1 MKKAVNVS
9 EEQVNNSVDLSL
21 QQAFGARV
29 RIEGVH
35 DILFHRWN
43 AEDVQAKAE
52 AKKGSEEK
60 KRDNPEAYVYRND
73 EGYICIPGRYIVRSV
88 VEAGRNFQDPRSKR
102 KMAKDLVQAAV
113 IADEMLSPV
122 LVGGKKTKE
131 WEYDDR
137 QRVCIMRSAVTRTRP
152 AFKKG
157 WQADFTLVSL
167 VPDLVTPD
175 FLRKLVDN
183 AGLLIGLGDFRPTYG
198 RFRVTHWEIV
208 PYVNAEILC

>member
-1 MKKAVNVS
+1 MELKESQLSND
-9 EEQVNNSVDLSL
+9 VDLSL
-21 QQAFGARV
+21 RQPFSAKIRLQGTQ
-29 RIEGVH
+29 

-43 AEDVQAKAE
+43 DEDVQAKAE

-60 KRDNPEAYVYRND
+60 KRDNPEAYIYRNE
-73 EGYICIPGRYIVRSV
+73 EGNICIPGRYIVRSV

-113 IADEMLSPV
+113 MSDEILSPI
-122 LVGGKKTKE
+122 LVKGKPVE
-131 WEYDDR
+131 QWDYDDR
-137 QRVCIMRSAVTRTRP
+137 QRVCIMRSAITRTRP

-157 WQADFTLVSL
+157 WEVEFTLISL
-167 VPDLVTPD
+167 VPELVTPD

-198 RFRVTHWEIV
+198 RFRVIHWDIK
-208 PYVNAEILC
+208 PYVNADVY

>member
-102 KMAKDLVQAAV
+102 KMAKDLVRMGV
-113 IADEMLSPV
+113 
-122 LVGGKKTKE
+122 
-131 WEYDDR
+131 
-137 QRVCIMRSAVTRTRP
+137 
-152 AFKKG
+152 
-157 WQADFTLVSL
+157 
-167 VPDLVTPD
+167 
-175 FLRKLVDN
+175 
-183 AGLLIGLGDFRPTYG
+183 
-198 RFRVTHWEIV
+198 
-208 PYVNAEILC
+208 